1 MIEKPT
7 NTMTI
12 KVKMTEMD
20 EVKDIIISS
29 GIQVG
34 DIITSF
40 IFMLEDTR
48 IDRDIRKQYLETC
61 KPLKENF
68 FVRIDK

>member
-1 MIEKPT
+1 MKDLKRITLEVKATEIE
-7 NTMTI
+7 
-12 KVKMTEMD
+12 
-20 EVKDIIISS
+20 EVKDIIA
-29 GIQVG
+29 
-34 DIITSF
+34 SF

-61 KPLKENF
+61 KPIKEKF

>member
-20 EVKDIIISS
+20 EVKDIIA
-29 GIQVG
+29 
-34 DIITSF
+34 SF

-48 IDRDIRKQYLETC
+48 IDRNIRKQYLETC

-68 FVRIDK
+68 FGRIDK

>member
-20 EVKDIIISS
+20 KVKDIIA
-29 GIQVG
+29 
-34 DIITSF
+34 SF

-48 IDRDIRKQYLETC
+48 IDRNIREQYLETC